1 MHLAYSAIS
10 TTNTNPQQNNMQQH
24 EPENETLLRYKAY
37 QVTCDKFSH
46 EIVAIQK
53 YLPGWVPK
61 FR

>member
-10 TTNTNPQQNNMQQH
+10 TTNTNLQQNNMQQH
-24 EPENETLLRYKAY
+24 EPENETLLRYNAY
-37 QVTCDKFSH
+37 QATCDKFSH
-46 EIVAIQK
+46 EIAAIQK